1 VSPRSLRPSQGV
13 TTVELQLTEKI
24 RRFSFSTVVMASGDV
39 IVRVPDVADDAKAQE
54 LRRQCRIEARH
65 DVRTVDEVHAG
76 LPKEPSEPSG
86 GQEKGNGPPEALL
99 GGHIRDDLE
108 AMRRK
113 ELANG

>member
-1 VSPRSLRPSQGV
+1 
-13 TTVELQLTEKI
+13 
-24 RRFSFSTVVMASGDV
+24 MASGDV

-54 LRRQCRIEARH
+54 LRRQCRIEARY

-76 LPKEPSEPSG
+76 LPKGPSEPSG
-86 GQEKGNGPPEALL
+86 GQEKETGPPEALL

-113 ELANG
+113 ELASG